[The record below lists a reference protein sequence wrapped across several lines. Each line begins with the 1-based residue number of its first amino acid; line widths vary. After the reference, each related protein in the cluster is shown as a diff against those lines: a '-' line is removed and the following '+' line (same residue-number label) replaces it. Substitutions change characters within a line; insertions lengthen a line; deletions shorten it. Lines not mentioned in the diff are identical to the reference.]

1 MHRQEEEVPQSEKVV
16 RKGKHTLTSIHFKTL
31 LTLLYFIE
39 FVVCTILIGKRKEE
53 KERKI
58 TSAAGAEN
66 RTMYQ
71 FFQFNSIQSYFRRIP
86 LKVRAISAKINY

>member
-16 RKGKHTLTSIHFKTL
+16 RKGKHAPTKHTLQNFTYV
-31 LTLLYFIE
+31 TLLYFIE
-39 FVVCTILIGKRKEE
+39 FVACTILIGKRKEE

-58 TSAAGAEN
+58 TLAGSGAEN

-71 FFQFNSIQSYFRRIP
+71 FFNSIQFNLIFDRFCSEFEQ
-86 LKVRAISAKINY
+86 

>member
-16 RKGKHTLTSIHFKTL
+16 RKGKHAPTKHTLQNFTYF
-31 LTLLYFIE
+31 TLLYWI
-39 FVVCTILIGKRKEE
+39 CCSAILIGKRKEE

-58 TSAAGAEN
+58 TLAGSGAEN

-71 FFQFNSIQSYFRRIP
+71 FFNSIQFNLIFDRFCSEFEQ
-86 LKVRAISAKINY
+86 